1 MPRSAPRCLITVKL
15 RQNGGNGGEFAAP
28 ESMLWSKKTANR
40 FLLCCLLDAAHDR
53 LHRIGEL
60 LSAGVSDVK
69 GDVSVCRV
77 LSAAHF
83 SANRWILEPQCSSR
97 RRFIRMIRGSWM
109 HRSGILA
116 RQDVTRQIPIAPAA
130 IWRHTAVIEAV
141 LGRLHRLAQRLPHGG
156 VMLNTAADDL
166 AMNFIGI
173 LCRPGSIRESILRG

>member
-1 MPRSAPRCLITVKL
+1 
-15 RQNGGNGGEFAAP
+15 
-28 ESMLWSKKTANR
+28 
-40 FLLCCLLDAAHDR
+40 
-53 LHRIGEL
+53 
-60 LSAGVSDVK
+60 
-69 GDVSVCRV
+69 
-77 LSAAHF
+77 
-83 SANRWILEPQCSSR
+83 
-97 RRFIRMIRGSWM
+97 MIRGSWM